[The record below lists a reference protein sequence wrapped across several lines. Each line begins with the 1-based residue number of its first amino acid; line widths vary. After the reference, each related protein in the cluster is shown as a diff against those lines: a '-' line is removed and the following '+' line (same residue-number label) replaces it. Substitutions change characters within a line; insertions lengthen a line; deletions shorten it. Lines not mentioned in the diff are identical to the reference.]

1 VIGFSNEYE
10 TGSCGMYPFA
20 EPDDYSSCS
29 ALGPPSAGHVGN
41 PSYYCDDYAGAF
53 TWDDYDLARTDYIS
67 LDFQKV
73 VGLWSSTATLLILEQ
88 NSFGWVG
95 KVEVSHEKDSTSFPT
110 TVFDTS
116 TGSQDG
122 TSCSSPGH
130 TPGSSNIL
138 EIPIEISAGQGIAGV
153 KISTTNPQTSGSW
166 MEIEAVGI
174 CLPPFPLCA
183 CDNFRNGLTTD
194 HLGEEACARTETHGL
209 SGPETWCAIPSR
221 TYLPFQDEGCNSD
234 SFRCIVSHAPPTF
247 PVCACDV
254 YENGASESN
263 VDGLCVKR
271 QDGVGRV
278 CRKRN
283 YMGDKKIGG
292 SEFYGCPEDMIRCST
307 SAMASA

>member
-1 VIGFSNEYE
+1 MRTLTLLCLPLLSSAQCVWAKKVIGFSNEYE

-29 ALGPPSAGHVGN
+29 ALGPPSAGHVAN

-67 LDFQKV
+67 LDFQEV
-73 VGLWSSTATLLILEQ
+73 VGLGSSTATLLILEQ

-138 EIPIEISAGQGIAGV
+138 EIPITISAGAQQVPTCVLLDDGGYQAGSYQGAGAGRGAGARGRARPTHWDPMRCPILYDGAV
-153 KISTTNPQTSGSW
+153 ACCCLTS
-166 MEIEAVGI
+166 
-174 CLPPFPLCA
+174 
-183 CDNFRNGLTTD
+183 
-194 HLGEEACARTETHGL
+194 
-209 SGPETWCAIPSR
+209 
-221 TYLPFQDEGCNSD
+221 
-234 SFRCIVSHAPPTF
+234 PPTTTF
-247 PVCACDV
+247 RH
-254 YENGASESN
+254 ES
-263 VDGLCVKR
+263 
-271 QDGVGRV
+271 
-278 CRKRN
+278 
-283 YMGDKKIGG
+283 
-292 SEFYGCPEDMIRCST
+292 
-307 SAMASA
+307 